1 MMKIRWGRFLLVFL
15 LGTFISLFV
24 DKTTGNIAYFILAFI
39 FDPIEFNSK
48 TSKGKHAA

>member
-1 MMKIRWGRFLLVFL
+1 MMTIRWGRFLLVMI

-24 DKTTGNIAYFILAFI
+24 GDTAGNFAYFVLAFI
-39 FDPIEFNSK
+39 FDPIEFNFK